1 MPILNREQCLWVAW
15 GLLCVGASVLLA
27 AYARHGMETAKLQ
40 AQWGIAVEYFRFM
53 GLGLVVMVLV
63 RALCS
68 GMTDRM
74 WAERMLV
81 IGTLLFS
88 GTVGAESIAPE
99 SELLSRVGW
108 AAPLG
113 GVLMALSWFTFVFEF
128 IRIQRPL
135 PS

>member
-1 MPILNREQCLWVAW
+1 MPLLNREQCLWVAW
-15 GLLCVGASVLLA
+15 GLLSVGASVLLA
-27 AYARHGMETAKLQ
+27 AYGRHGMESVELQ
-40 AQWGIAVEYFRFM
+40 TRWGIAVEYFRFM

-68 GMTDRM
+68 GMTDCM

-81 IGTLLFS
+81 LGTVLFF
-88 GTVGAESIAPE
+88 GTVGAESIAPD
-99 SELLSRVGW
+99 SDLLSRVGW

-128 IRIQRPL
+128 IRNQK
-135 PS
+135 PSPS

>member
-1 MPILNREQCLWVAW
+1 MQLLNREQCLWVAW
-15 GLLCVGASVLLA
+15 GLLCIGASVLLA
-27 AYARHGMETAKLQ
+27 AYGRHGMETAELQ
-40 AQWGIAVEYFRFM
+40 ARWGIAVEYFRFM

-74 WAERMLV
+74 WSERMLV
-81 IGTLLFS
+81 LGTLLFS
-88 GTVGAESIAPE
+88 GTVGAESIAPD
-99 SELLSRVGW
+99 SDLLSRVGW

-128 IRIQRPL
+128 IRNQRPS